1 LTKYGKGEHV
11 KLNKHSLAGR
21 KLAGKAGHIRV
32 EPEGAVVTTN
42 MKALV
47 AVSPPEHAAHVPGG
61 FSMKADTADLLAGMM
76 KKGTATLLN
85 LDPENRGK
93 NRGVEFL
100 VDDLDGESERVTGF
114 VPTEA
119 FPNWRKMI
127 AAAATQEQ
135 VSVVV
140 NRKHLLALLE
150 AIDGACPDPDHNPV
164 RLTLCRDR
172 LLVRAANYI
181 TGQQAVGCVI
191 ELDPGE
197 WIPESD
203 WVNGVLDPSKA
214 VTRIAKKVPPMKKKL
229 PPKRLKGSGA

>member
-1 LTKYGKGEHV
+1 M

-21 KLAGKAGHIRV
+21 KLAGKTGHVRV

-47 AVSPPEHAAHVPGG
+47 VVGPLEHAAPVPGG
-61 FSMKADTADLLAGMM
+61 FSIKAETADLLASMM
-76 KKGTATLLN
+76 KKGTATLLD
-85 LDPENRGK
+85 LDPEDRGK
-93 NRGVEFL
+93 NRRAEFF
-100 VDDLDGESERVTGF
+100 VDDLDGETERVTGY

-119 FPNWRKMI
+119 FPAWRKMV
-127 AAAATQEQ
+127 AAAATQEH

-150 AIDGACPDPDHNPV
+150 AVDAACPDPDHNPV
-164 RLTLCRDR
+164 KLTLCRDR

-197 WIPESD
+197 WIPESE

-214 VTRIAKKVPPMKKKL
+214 VTRIVKKVPPGTGKKV
-229 PPKRLKGSGA
+229 PPKQLKQLKGGGA